1 MKEINVNSMEYR
13 KLSKEDKLKVVKAK
27 IKDILESKDTKVTQ
41 EYYKGKKVNV
51 PKDKIGIFKDLC
63 EREKS
68 LEKYVTLEEETTLE
82 EEHTN
87 HDTDT
92 KKVEVVSD
100 NTNKNTNINNMTL
113 EEVEKRIKY
122 IKKYLYEMSLL
133 YKKEE
138 YKGVTIT
145 KVEGY
150 NKEAVYIP
158 YSKLGDYKT
167 LVKYLRLLEMK
178 KRQLE
183 AIEVKTVINE
193 EKKVEYS
200 YLTEDENPYETGYTQ
215 FAVNYKS
222 KSSINKIDNNV
233 VSNDKNKEENPKK
246 TAEDKKESKEGNK
259 NKELMVLNNNNNKSK
274 KKKSFGKKLLGTFL
288 GLSLVKKVTNSTK
301 KVTNKVKDTYNNV
314 KNKVT
319 KNSKPENLRDKSR
332 KNRLKVKVCAFALAA
347 TALVCSFLP
356 KGNSNSKK
364 NNDTSKPVSSVID
377 VNDNEIKDNDIILE
391 ETSAKVETSTE
402 KVEIP
407 TEKVEEPVVEETN
420 NYSLGETI
428 NIEDNAYIYT
438 NSYDATDE
446 TNYYTPYYNG
456 SYDREVVGVTYEL
469 DGNLYTIYK
478 YDVNASDKIN
488 ELISKGAKQTA
499 VLVVRT
505 DLSYTNDY
513 EGYYNIDSAKR
524 VKTK

>member
-13 KLSKEDKLKVVKAK
+13 KLSKEDKLKVVKTK
-27 IKDILESKDTKVTQ
+27 IKDILESKDTKVVQ

-82 EEHTN
+82 EYTN
-87 HDTDT
+87 NDT

-122 IKKYLYEMSLL
+122 IKKYLYEMSQL

-150 NKEAVYIP
+150 DKEAVYIP
-158 YSKLGDYKT
+158 YNKLGDYKT

-183 AIEVKTVINE
+183 ATEVKPTIKE
-193 EKKVEYS
+193 DKKVEYS
-200 YLTEDENPYETGYTQ
+200 YLTEDENPYETGYAQ
-215 FAVNYKS
+215 FAGNYNSKPSVNET
-222 KSSINKIDNNV
+222 NNNV
-233 VSNDKNKEENPKK
+233 ISNDKSKEEPPKK
-246 TAEDKKESKEGNK
+246 PVEDKKETKEDNK
-259 NKELMVLNNNNNKSK
+259 NKELMVLNNSNNKSK
-274 KKKSFGKKLLGTFL
+274 KKKSFGKKLLGAFL

-301 KVTNKVKDTYNNV
+301 KITNKVKSV
-314 KNKVT
+314 WSKAKEKVT

-332 KNRLKVKVCAFALAA
+332 KNRLKVKICAFALAA
-347 TALVCSFLP
+347 TALVCGFLP
-356 KGNSNSKK
+356 KGNNSKK

-377 VNDNEIKDNDIILE
+377 TTNNEVKDNDIILE
-391 ETSAKVETSTE
+391 E
-402 KVEIP
+402 P
-407 TEKVEEPVVEETN
+407 TEKVDVPTEKIEEPVVEEEKD
-420 NYSLGETI
+420 YSLGDTI

-438 NSYDATDE
+438 NSYDATDQ

-456 SYDREVVGVTYEL
+456 TYDREVLGVTYEL

-478 YDVNASDKIN
+478 YDANASNKIN
-488 ELISKGAKQTA
+488 ELINKGAKQTA

-513 EGYYNIDSAKR
+513 EGYYNVDSVKR